1 MSATIALIRRHPI
14 KAIGGQDL
22 RETALHPARALDG
35 DRQWALLH
43 QGGERHAGETPHPE
57 RWLPKSCFL
66 QGAKS
71 SRLQAIQGGLN
82 AQGRIALAHPD
93 LPELEFAPETQGQ
106 QLIDWITPLWPE
118 GFPAPTRLVRAP
130 TAFADVS
137 QPWLSILSLSTLS
150 DLESRLGQSVGT
162 SRWRGNIWIEGWP
175 PSHERDLIGRILTVG
190 DVELRVVEPIGRCA
204 ATSADTETGQIDID
218 MPAALKRHFGHSD
231 FGIYAQVVT
240 GGIIRPGDR
249 IDIQDQP

>member
-22 RETALHPARALDG
+22 GEIALHPSRPLDG

-43 QGGERHAGETPHPE
+43 QGGERHAGDTPHPE

-66 QGAKS
+66 QGAKG
-71 SRLQAIQGGLN
+71 SRLQAIQGGTTD
-82 AQGRIALAHPD
+82 QGRIVLTHPD
-93 LPELEFAPETQGQ
+93 LPALDFDPETQGEY
-106 QLIDWITPLWPE
+106 LVDWIRPLWPDTL
-118 GFPAPTRLVRAP
+118 PAPTRLVRAP

-137 QPWLSILSLSTLS
+137 QPWVSILSLATLA
-150 DLESRLGQSVGT
+150 DLETRLGQPIGT
-162 SRWRGNIWIEGWP
+162 ARWRGNIWINGWSP
-175 PSHERDLIGRILTVG
+175 AHERDLIGRILRIG
-190 DVELRVVEPIGRCA
+190 QVELRVTETIGRCA
-204 ATSADTETGQIDID
+204 ATSADTDTGQIDID

-240 GGIIRPGDR
+240 GGTIRPGDP